1 MQVGGANAVALKV
14 LLPALEYIRRK
25 IQVLVR
31 FLEKVRFRASNC
43 SRVSAILRFL

>member
-1 MQVGGANAVALKV
+1 MQVGANAVALKV
-14 LLPALEYIRRK
+14 CAGAGNTGK